1 MASGIKLND
10 HALNEYNR
18 LQRPG
23 TGDKEILRYII
34 FKIEDPEIVID
45 RQENRQVK
53 GERDPTEDE
62 YTAFKEIIRATK
74 SCRYAVYDFGS
85 KPVLMF
91 WNPEDAA
98 VRDRMLYAAS
108 FDAIKKKFNGI
119 GACIQTSDMED
130 LELNVVQQKIDTK
143 SLK

>member
-1 MASGIKLND
+1 MSLASGIKLND

-53 GERDPTEDE
+53 GERDPTE
-62 YTAFKEIIRATK
+62 
-74 SCRYAVYDFGS
+74 VYDFGS

-130 LELNVVQQKIDTK
+130 LELNVIQQKIDTK